1 MKNFNQNNLFSLL
14 FLLSFSTLSVF
25 SHLFSPPDNY
35 LINCGSTSP
44 TTLLNNRRFTGDL
57 AAKHSPSFSTS
68 SHPLFVK
75 NQDPLPNLP
84 QIYLTARVFTKPTK
98 YSFPIKQKGTHIVRF
113 HFHAFNSSNLDLG
126 RAQFNILVDGY
137 VVLSN
142 FTRFVSDSERNP
154 RVVEYLVWVDS
165 EKLVVVFVPSKD
177 SDLAFVNAIEVIS
190 APTDLIPET
199 AQYLSSGNLKRFDGL
214 NKQALEVVY
223 RVTVGGPK
231 VTPFND
237 SLWRTWVPD
246 EEFLK
251 SSVGSEKFYFGGR
264 INYHVGGA
272 SREVGPDNV
281 YNTARLIRSKNDSV
295 PNVNMTWVFPITG
308 GYKYLVR
315 LHFCDIASISG
326 GLLYFNV
333 YVNGELALE
342 DLDIT
347 YVTSSLASPYY
358 VGFVVDGDSSVGA
371 LSVSIGPSKS
381 SLPHVI
387 DGMLNAVEV
396 MKLNNQYKSLD
407 GAVCAD
413 FVLKSH
419 QSRGNTGIFLTLV
432 AAVCIVLSL
441 SIVIRRRIIE
451 SRESV
456 SWSRLPVNSSVDNVK
471 C

>member
-1 MKNFNQNNLFSLL
+1 MKNLFSLL
-14 FLLSFSTLSVF
+14 FFLSFSTLSVF

-35 LINCGSTSP
+35 LINSGSTSP
-44 TTLLNNRRFTGDL
+44 TTLLNNRPFT
-57 AAKHSPSFSTS
+57 AEHSLSFSTS
-68 SHPLFVK
+68 SHPLFIK
-75 NQDPLPNLP
+75 NQNPLPNLP
-84 QIYLTARVFTKPTK
+84 QIYHTARVFTKPTK
-98 YSFPIKQKGTHIVRF
+98 YSFPIKQKGTHIIRF

-126 RAQFNILVDGY
+126 RAKFNILVDGY
-137 VVLSN
+137 VVLSD
-142 FTRFVSDSERNP
+142 FTRFVASSTRNP
-154 RVVEYLVWVDS
+154 RVVEYLIWVDS
-165 EKLVVVFVPSKD
+165 EKLVIVFVPSKD
-177 SDLAFVNAIEVIS
+177 SDFAFVNAIEVIS

-199 AQYLSSGNLKRFDGL
+199 AQYLMTSGNLKSFHDL

-295 PNVNMTWVFPITG
+295 PNVNMTWVFPIMG

-333 YVNGELALE
+333 YVNGYLVLE
-342 DLDIT
+342 DLDIS

-358 VGFVVDGDSSVGA
+358 VDFVVDGESSVGA
-371 LSVSIGPSKS
+371 LSVGIGPSKS

-387 DGMLNAVEV
+387 VGMLNAVEV
-396 MKLNNQYKSLD
+396 MKLNNRYKSLD
-407 GAVCAD
+407 GDVCAD
-413 FVLKSH
+413 FVLKSRR
-419 QSRGNTGIFLTLV
+419 SRGNTGIFLTMV

-456 SWSRLPVNSSVDNVK
+456 SWSRLPVSSSEDNVK
-471 C
+471 S

>member
-1 MKNFNQNNLFSLL
+1 MNNLFSLL
-14 FLLSFSTLSVF
+14 FILSFSTLTVF
-25 SHLFSPPDNY
+25 SHLFSPSDNY
-35 LINCGSTSP
+35 LINSGSTLP
-44 TTLLNNRRFTGDL
+44 TTLHENRPFTGDL
-57 AAKHSPSFSTS
+57 VSKPSFSTS
-68 SHPLFVK
+68 SHPLFI
-75 NQDPLPNLP
+75 NNHNPLPNLP
-84 QIYLTARVFTKPTK
+84 PIYHTARVFTKPTK
-98 YSFPIKQKGTHIVRF
+98 YSFPIKDKGTHLVRF

-126 RAQFNILVDGY
+126 RAQFRILVDGY

-142 FTRFVSDSERNP
+142 FTRFVTDTQTNP
-154 RVVEYLVWVDS
+154 RLVEYLIWVDS
-165 EKLVVVFVPSKD
+165 EKLVIVFVPNEDSK
-177 SDLAFVNAIEVIS
+177 LAFVNAIEVIS
-190 APTDLIPET
+190 APKDLVPET
-199 AQYLSSGNLKRFDGL
+199 AQYLSSGNLNSFDGL

-246 EEFLK
+246 DEFLQ
-251 SSVGSEKFYFGGR
+251 SSVGSEKYYFGGR
-264 INYHVGGA
+264 INYRVGGA

-295 PNVNMTWVFPITG
+295 PDVNMTWVFPIVG

-315 LHFCDIASISG
+315 LHFCDIASISMR
-326 GLLYFNV
+326 LLYFNV
-333 YVNGELALE
+333 YVNGQLVLE
-342 DLDIT
+342 DLDLSL
-347 YVTSSLASPYY
+347 VTNSLASPFYTD
-358 VGFVVDGDSSVGA
+358 FVVDGDVSIGA

-396 MKLNNQYKSLD
+396 MKLNNTHKSLD
-407 GAVCAD
+407 GDVCAD
-413 FVLKSH
+413 FVLKSRR
-419 QSRGNTGIFLTLV
+419 SRGNTGIFLTLV

-456 SWSRLPVNSSVDNVK
+456 SWSRLPVNLSENNVK
-471 C
+471 G

>member
-1 MKNFNQNNLFSLL
+1 MKNLFSLL

-44 TTLLNNRRFTGDL
+44 TTLLNNRPFT
-57 AAKHSPSFSTS
+57 AEHSPSFSTS
-68 SHPLFVK
+68 SHPLFIK
-75 NQDPLPNLP
+75 NQNPLPNLP
-84 QIYLTARVFTKPTK
+84 QIYHTARVFTKPTK
-98 YSFPIKQKGTHIVRF
+98 YSFPIKNKGTHFVRF

-126 RAQFNILVDGY
+126 LAKFSMLVDGY
-137 VVLSN
+137 IVLSN
-142 FTRFVSDSERNP
+142 FTRFVTDSERNP
-154 RVVEYLVWVDS
+154 RVVEYLIWVDS
-165 EKLVVVFVPSKD
+165 EKLEIVFVPGKD
-177 SDLAFVNAIEVIS
+177 SDFAFVNAIEVIS

-199 AQYLSSGNLKRFDGL
+199 AQYLMGSGNLKSFNDL

-251 SSVGSEKFYFGGR
+251 SSVGFEKFYFGGR

-295 PNVNMTWVFPITG
+295 PNVNMTWMFPITG

-333 YVNGELALE
+333 YVNGYLAVE
-342 DLDIT
+342 DLDISSI
-347 YVTSSLASPYY
+347 TSSLASPYY
-358 VGFVVDGDSSVGA
+358 VDFVVDGDSSVGA

-407 GAVCAD
+407 GNVCAD
-413 FVLKSH
+413 FVLKSRR
-419 QSRGNTGIFLTLV
+419 SRGNTGIFLTMV

-456 SWSRLPVNSSVDNVK
+456 SWSRLPMSSSEDNVK
-471 C
+471 S